1 MSKEKKPK
9 KPKSLKKVV
18 TIVVIAMTV
27 IFLLF
32 PREYYFL
39 DGGSKMYCSL
49 FGFIYRVEQLHKIYD
64 EAGYSYY
71 EIGTVVTVFGIEV
84 FNNAHV
90 DYEHGHPLQHSP
102 EVEAVNKEIDK
113 ILN

>member
-18 TIVVIAMTV
+18 TIVVIVMIV

-32 PREYYFL
+32 PRVLYFR

-49 FGFIYRVEQLHKIYD
+49 FGFIRVEQLHKIYD

>member
-1 MSKEKKPK
+1 MSTDQNKNKPK
-9 KPKSLKKVV
+9 KKRIV
-18 TIVVIAMTV
+18 TIILVVV
-27 IFLLF
+27 LLVFLLF
-32 PREYYFL
+32 PRVYYFK